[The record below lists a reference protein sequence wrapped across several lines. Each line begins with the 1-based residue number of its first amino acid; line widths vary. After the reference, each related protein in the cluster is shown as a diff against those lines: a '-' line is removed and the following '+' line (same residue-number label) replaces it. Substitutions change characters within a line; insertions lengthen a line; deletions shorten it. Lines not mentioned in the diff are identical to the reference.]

1 MANKRT
7 EQNKESENKSIIEK
21 FSFQDYSIIAEELDI
36 LRKATVGLWDIA
48 ENTKDAKF
56 KASLYQWFV
65 SSLIP
70 KPIQKTDITSG
81 GHPINTVSF
90 DILENDSNT
99 GEQG

>member
-1 MANKRT
+1 MQSSKLPYIN
-7 EQNKESENKSIIEK
+7 
-21 FSFQDYSIIAEELDI
+21 
-36 LRKATVGLWDIA
+36 G
-48 ENTKDAKF
+48 
-56 KASLYQWFV
+56 FV